1 MARINKKN
9 TGEFMKNL
17 KLLLLCIP
25 FLTIICDDS
34 YNLHNITFETLTH
47 DLWTDHVLVFE
58 EIFKLMPIS
67 TILEI
72 GSSKASKYLAENCIN
87 LVTYEIAVKDQ
98 FNNIMPA
105 FIEVNSKIKPHF
117 PFWHIEMQTLKDNVN
132 DANNLAHQGR
142 NPLAKDTSYAEEI
155 KKFFDKT
162 CEYKSFDI
170 IFIDPRIYLRADF
183 VNETFN
189 RSDIIIAHDT
199 NFNAPVYGWD
209 RIKAPLNYEKIHFN
223 YGSGTTVWIKNG
235 KKKLIHE
242 LKTNLQNKESRLKIQ
257 QEIRMP
263 IIPQQTTPIQPN
275 EIKNECDYKTIQ
287 ASLWEQLRNTE
298 ASSN

>member
-1 MARINKKN
+1 LARINKKN

-25 FLTIICDDS
+25 FLTINCDDS
-34 YNLHNITFETLTH
+34 YNVHNITFESLAH

-87 LVTYEIAVKDQ
+87 LVTYEIALKDL
-98 FNNIMPA
+98 FNSIMPP
-105 FIEVNSKIKPHF
+105 FIEINSKIKPHF

-132 DANNLAHQGR
+132 DANNLAQQGK
-142 NPLAKDTSYAEEI
+142 NPLSNESSYIEEI
-155 KKFFDKT
+155 KHLFDKA
-162 CEYKSFDI
+162 CEYKTFDI

-223 YGSGTTVWIKNG
+223 YGSGTTIWIKND

-242 LKTNLQNKESRLKIQ
+242 LKTNLQDKESRLKIQ
-257 QEIRMP
+257 QEVHMP
-263 IIPQQTTPIQPN
+263 IIPQQTKIVQKS
-275 EIKNECDYKTIQ
+275 ESQNECDYKTIQ

-298 ASSN
+298 TSNN